1 MAIKVANDERWVAGM
16 TAIRTYSKYARE
28 ALSLLGKQIRLGRK
42 QRRWSEHE
50 LAERAGIARATL
62 QKIEKGDPGC
72 AIGLVFEVAVL
83 VGVPLFEADLP
94 GLVRQ
99 HARLDDKLALL
110 PKAVRSPATA
120 VDDDF

>member
-1 MAIKVANDERWVAGM
+1 M
-16 TAIRTYSKYARE
+16 TATRTYSRYARE

-72 AIGLVFEVAVL
+72 AIGLVFEVATL
-83 VGVPLFEADLP
+83 VGVTLFEGELP
-94 GLVRQ
+94 GLARQ
-99 HARLDDKLALL
+99 HERLDDKLALL
-110 PKAVRSPATA
+110 PKAVRSPDTA